1 MSSDLLSHRRVGS
14 GVDAPGTSAARRGG
28 LCIVLTSTPS
38 DAHTWN
44 LVFLQM
50 LLEELGHRVVNLGPC
65 VPEELLIAKCT
76 EHRPDLIVVSTV
88 NGHGHL
94 DGIQLIRAVRSDP
107 GLGTVPAVIGGKLS
121 VFGTGDPARTSALL
135 AAGFSA
141 VFEDGDGLNLLRSYL
156 DTLPVMSQK

>member
-1 MSSDLLSHRRVGS
+1 MSSDLLSHRRAGS
-14 GVDAPGTSAARRGG
+14 GVGAPDTSAAHRGG
-28 LCIVLTSTPS
+28 LRIVLTSTAS

-44 LVFLQM
+44 LVFLQL

-94 DGIQLIRAVRSDP
+94 DGVRLISAVRSDP
-107 GLGTVPAVIGGKLS
+107 GLGAVPAVIGGKLG
-121 VFGTGDPARTSALL
+121 VLGTGDPARTSALL
-135 AAGFSA
+135 AAGFGA
-141 VFEDGDGLNLLRSYL
+141 VFEDGEGLGPLRSYL
-156 DTLPVMSQK
+156 DALSVGAGA